1 MEEKDKISKE
11 NRDCD
16 LTYAL
21 NSEGKL
27 VNIKQVESGKKCNC
41 ICPACQESLVAR
53 KGEIRKHH
61 FAHSSGKNC
70 KHAIESMLH
79 HLAKDK
85 FQEAFYKNEEFII
98 QYEHKSY
105 CSKKKECKNI
115 TKQNCC
121 EIKTIKINLK
131 DDYDTCE
138 QEQVYN
144 KINRRSDLK
153 IYSSTNPDLEPIYLE
168 FCVTHSS
175 DSEKLHSGNKII
187 EILIEKEKDIFDII
201 ENGIIETKS
210 NNKEELNKIS
220 FYGFEKKDFCAD
232 ILCKDFFADDM
243 EEDWY
248 AEDLEEDFCID
259 NLNRVSII
267 DNPIKKG
274 LVRFKLFD
282 DGIMECKEYKTDS
295 KQSIKH
301 EDDSIYDICFYVD
314 NPMQERGKIYNRM
327 KYISYEKF
335 KIKNC
340 ELCENY
346 IDSFVKDGKVCKKFE
361 KDIIKEET
369 TRAIYCSHFQIDDE
383 FMNNRIREGIEEY
396 RFDVLFC
403 KQQLKE
409 QPKLNFD

>member
-1 MEEKDKISKE
+1 MK
-11 NRDCD
+11 NVDCN

-21 NSEGKL
+21 DSEGKL
-27 VNIKQVESGKKCNC
+27 VNIEQAESGIKCNC
-41 ICPACQESLVAR
+41 ICPACKEALVAK
-53 KGEIRKHH
+53 KGKKREHH

-70 KHAIESMLH
+70 EDAYETMLH
-79 HLAKDK
+79 QLAKDK

-98 QYEHKSY
+98 QYEYKSY
-105 CSKKKECKNI
+105 CSKKKECKYI
-115 TKQNCC
+115 PFGDCSTKTTP
-121 EIKTIKINLK
+121 KFNLK
-131 DDYDTCE
+131 DYYDTCE
-138 QEQVYN
+138 QEKGYDN
-144 KINRRSDLK
+144 SNRRSDLK
-153 IYSSTNPDLEPIYLE
+153 IYSKKHPDREPVYLE
-168 FCVTHSS
+168 FCVTHAS

-187 EILIEKEKDIFDII
+187 EILIEKEDDIFDII

-220 FYGFEKKDFCAD
+220 FYGFEKDDF
-232 ILCKDFFADDM
+232 LNYSFCK
-243 EEDWY
+243 E
-248 AEDLEEDFCID
+248 I
-259 NLNRVSII
+259 
-267 DNPIKKG
+267 G

-282 DGIMECKEYKTDS
+282 NGIMDCKRYKIDC
-295 KQSIKH
+295 KQRLKH

-314 NPMQERGKIYNRM
+314 NPMQERDKIYNRI
-327 KYISYEKF
+327 KYICYEKF

-346 IDSFVKDGKVCKKFE
+346 VDSFVKDGKACKKFV

-383 FMNNRIREGIEEY
+383 YMNNRIREGIEEY

>member
-1 MEEKDKISKE
+1 MK

-21 NSEGKL
+21 DSEGKL
-27 VNIKQVESGKKCNC
+27 VNIEQAESGIKCNC
-41 ICPACQESLVAR
+41 ICPACKKPLVAK
-53 KGEIRKHH
+53 KGKEREHH
-61 FAHSSGKNC
+61 FAHSSGNNC
-70 KHAIESMLH
+70 EHAYETMLH
-79 HLAKDK
+79 YLAKEK

-98 QYEHKSY
+98 QYEYKSY
-105 CSKKKECKNI
+105 CSKKKECKYI
-115 TKQNCC
+115 PFGDCSTKTTP
-121 EIKTIKINLK
+121 KFNLK
-131 DDYDTCE
+131 DYYDTCE
-138 QEQVYN
+138 QEKGYDN
-144 KINRRSDLK
+144 SNLRSDLK
-153 IYSSTNPDLEPIYLE
+153 IYSKKHPDREPVYLE
-168 FCVTHSS
+168 FCVTHAS
-175 DSEKLHSGNKII
+175 DSEKLHAGNKII

-232 ILCKDFFADDM
+232 ILCKDFFADYM
-243 EEDWY
+243 EEDWD
-248 AEDLEEDFCID
+248 AEEMEDSCMENLNKDFSVD
-259 NLNRVSII
+259 NLY
-267 DNPIKKG
+267 KKRG

-282 DGIMECKEYKTDS
+282 NGIMECKEYKTDS

-314 NPMQERGKIYNRM
+314 NPMQERDKIYNRI
-327 KYISYEKF
+327 KYICYEKF

-340 ELCENY
+340 ELCANY
-346 IDSFVKDGKVCKKFE
+346 IDSFVKDGKICEKFA

-369 TRAIYCSHFQIDDE
+369 TRAIYCSHFQINDE

>member
-1 MEEKDKISKE
+1 MK
-11 NRDCD
+11 NVDCN

-21 NSEGKL
+21 DSEGKL
-27 VNIKQVESGKKCNC
+27 VNIEQAESGKKCNC
-41 ICPACQESLVAR
+41 ICPACEESLVAK
-53 KGEIRKHH
+53 KGKKREHH

-70 KHAIESMLH
+70 EDAYETMLH
-79 HLAKDK
+79 QLAKEK
-85 FQEAFYKNEEFII
+85 FQEAFYKNKEFII
-98 QYEHKSY
+98 QYEYKSY
-105 CSKKKECKNI
+105 CSKKKECKYI
-115 TKQNCC
+115 SFGDCSTKTTP
-121 EIKTIKINLK
+121 KFNLK
-131 DDYDTCE
+131 DYYDTCE
-138 QEQVYN
+138 QEKGYDN
-144 KINRRSDLK
+144 SNRRSDLK
-153 IYSSTNPDLEPIYLE
+153 IYSKKHPDKEPVYLE
-168 FCVTHSS
+168 FCVTHAS

-220 FYGFEKKDFCAD
+220 FYGFEKKDFYAD

-243 EEDWY
+243 DEDFC

-282 DGIMECKEYKTDS
+282 NGIMDCKQYKIDY
-295 KQSIKH
+295 KQRLKH
-301 EDDSIYDICFYVD
+301 EDHSIYEICFYVD
-314 NPMQERGKIYNRM
+314 NPMVEYRKIYDRM

-346 IDSFVKDGKVCKKFE
+346 VDAFCKDRKICMKFE
-361 KDIIKEET
+361 KDIPKEET

-383 FMNNRIREGIEEY
+383 YMNNRIREGIEEY

>member
-1 MEEKDKISKE
+1 MK
-11 NRDCD
+11 NVYCN

-21 NSEGKL
+21 DSEGKL
-27 VNIKQVESGKKCNC
+27 VNIKQVESGIKCNC
-41 ICPACQESLVAR
+41 ICPACQESLVAK
-53 KGEIRKHH
+53 KGEIRKYH
-61 FAHSSGKNC
+61 FAHFSGKNC

-105 CSKKKECKNI
+105 CSKKKECKNN

-144 KINRRSDLK
+144 KNNRRSDLK

-168 FCVTHSS
+168 FCVTHAS

-187 EILIEKEKDIFDII
+187 EILIEKEDDIFDII

-232 ILCKDFFADDM
+232 ILCKDFFADYM
-243 EEDWY
+243 EEDWD
-248 AEDLEEDFCID
+248 AEEMEDSCMENLNKDFSVD
-259 NLNRVSII
+259 NLYQKR
-267 DNPIKKG
+267 G

-282 DGIMECKEYKTDS
+282 NGIMECKEYKTDS

-327 KYISYEKF
+327 KYICYDKF

-346 IDSFVKDGKVCKKFE
+346 VDTFKGNKKNCSILDIEISEKGTVCARSCKN
-361 KDIIKEET
+361 
-369 TRAIYCSHFQIDDE
+369 FQVDDE
-383 FMNNRIREGIEEY
+383 TMNKRIKEGIEEY

>member
-1 MEEKDKISKE
+1 MK
-11 NRDCD
+11 NVDCD

-21 NSEGKL
+21 DSEGKL
-27 VNIKQVESGKKCNC
+27 VNIEQVESGIKCNC
-41 ICPACQESLVAR
+41 ICPACKKPLVAK
-53 KGEIRKHH
+53 KGEIRKYH
-61 FAHSSGKNC
+61 FAHFSGNNC

-144 KINRRSDLK
+144 KNNRRSDLK

-168 FCVTHSS
+168 FCVTHAS

-243 EEDWY
+243 EEDFC

-282 DGIMECKEYKTDS
+282 NGIMDCKQYKIDY
-295 KQSIKH
+295 KQRLKH
-301 EDDSIYDICFYVD
+301 EDHSIYEICFYVD
-314 NPMQERGKIYNRM
+314 NPMVEYRKIYDRM

-346 IDSFVKDGKVCKKFE
+346 VDAFCKDRKICMKFE
-361 KDIIKEET
+361 KDIPKEET

-383 FMNNRIREGIEEY
+383 YMNNRIREGIEEY

-409 QPKLNFD
+409 HPKLTFD